1 MAFAPVRRY
10 LRAAP
15 APPRMPPVTVSPLA
29 LLASGVMLAFVAAG
43 TGAIVIQ
50 QGSSFS
56 HPRRVGGPFTLA
68 DLDGKPVTQ
77 DDLKG
82 KPTALFFG
90 FTRCPEVCP
99 TTLTTLSGALDK
111 MGKDGDRLNVVFVTL
126 DPARDTPETLR
137 DYLTAFDPRIRA
149 LTGTPEQTARIA
161 DLYHVHVQRIP
172 TKDGDY
178 TLEHT
183 AAVELFDRAGKV
195 VGEIGYNE
203 DEKTALAKL
212 ITLAFPGQ
220 CHPGGGVSLWD
231 GAADSNCKAS

>member
-1 MAFAPVRRY
+1 
-10 LRAAP
+10 
-15 APPRMPPVTVSPLA
+15 MPPVIPTPLA
-29 LLASGVMLAFVAAG
+29 VLASGVMLALVAAG
-43 TGAIVIQ
+43 TGAIVLQ

-56 HPRRVGGPFTLA
+56 HPRKVGGPFTLA
-68 DLDGKPVTQ
+68 DLDGKPVTEA
-77 DDLKG
+77 DLKG
-82 KPTALFFG
+82 KPTVLFFG

-99 TTLTTLSGALDK
+99 TTLTTLSGALEA

-126 DPARDTPETLR
+126 DPTRDTPETLR

-149 LTGTPEQTARIA
+149 LVGTPEEVARMA
-161 DLYHVHVQRIP
+161 DLYHIHYRRIA

-183 AAVELFDRAGKV
+183 AAVELFDRDGKV

-203 DEKTALAKL
+203 EPKSALAKL

-231 GAADSNCKAS
+231 GAADGTCKAS

>member
-1 MAFAPVRRY
+1 
-10 LRAAP
+10 
-15 APPRMPPVTVSPLA
+15 MPPVIPTPLA
-29 LLASGVMLAFVAAG
+29 VLASGVMLAFVAVGA
-43 TGAIVIQ
+43 GAIVMQ

-68 DLDGKPVTQ
+68 DLDGKPVTR

-99 TTLTTLSGALDK
+99 TTLATLSGVLEK

-126 DPARDTPETLR
+126 DPTRDTPDVLR
-137 DYLTAFDPRIRA
+137 DYLTSFDPRIRA
-149 LTGTPEQTARIA
+149 LTGSPEEIARVADLFHVHTRRIA
-161 DLYHVHVQRIP
+161 G
-172 TKDGDY
+172 KDGDY

-183 AAVELFDRAGKV
+183 AAVELFDRTGKV
-195 VGEIGYNE
+195 VGEIGYT
-203 DEKTALAKL
+203 EKEASALAKL
-212 ITLAFPGQ
+212 YTLAFPGQ
-220 CHPGGGVSLWD
+220 CHPSGGVSLWD

>member
-1 MAFAPVRRY
+1 MAP
-10 LRAAP
+10 
-15 APPRMPPVTVSPLA
+15 SPLA
-29 LLASGVMLAFVAAG
+29 LLASGLLLALVGAG

-99 TTLTTLSGALDK
+99 TTLSTLSGVLEK
-111 MGKDGDRLNVVFVTL
+111 MGKDADRLNVVFVTL
-126 DPARDTPETLR
+126 DPARDTPDALR

-149 LTGTPEQTARIA
+149 LRGTEAETARMA
-161 DLYHVHVQRIP
+161 DLFHVHVKKVAG
-172 TKDGDY
+172 KDGDY
-178 TLEHT
+178 SLDHT
-183 AAVELFDRAGKV
+183 AAIELFDRTGRV
-195 VGEIGYNE
+195 VGEIGYTE
-203 DEKTALAKL
+203 SERTALAKL

-231 GAADSNCKAS
+231 GAADGTCKAS

>member
-1 MAFAPVRRY
+1 
-10 LRAAP
+10 
-15 APPRMPPVTVSPLA
+15 MPPVIPTPLA
-29 LLASGVMLAFVAAG
+29 VLASGVMLAFVAAG
-43 TGAIVIQ
+43 AGAIVMQ

-68 DLDGKPVTQ
+68 DLDGKPVTR

-99 TTLTTLSGALDK
+99 TTLSTLSGVLDK

-126 DPARDTPETLR
+126 DPSRDTPDVLR
-137 DYLTAFDPRIRA
+137 DYLTSFDTRIRA
-149 LTGTPEQTARIA
+149 LTGSPEEVARVADLFHVHIRRIA
-161 DLYHVHVQRIP
+161 G
-172 TKDGDY
+172 KDGDY

-183 AAVELFDRAGKV
+183 AAVELFDRNGKV

-203 DEKTALAKL
+203 KEASVLAKL
-212 ITLAFPGQ
+212 YTLAFPGQ
-220 CHPGGGVSLWD
+220 CHPNGGVSLWN